1 MPIPDPIAFTIFGVD
16 IRWYGV
22 LIACAIGIAVALT
35 CLRAPKHNLT
45 ADQMLDVLI
54 FAIPGGILG
63 ARIYYVIFEWSYY
76 GQHLD
81 QILNFRGG
89 GLAIH
94 GGLIGSF
101 LVAYLVCRRK
111 KLDFL
116 DALDLTVPTI
126 ALAQAIG
133 RWGNYFNSE
142 AHGGPTDLPWAITVD
157 GVKVHPTFLYESIWC
172 FLLFFVLLAID
183 NRRTFVGQ
191 TICWYGILYSI
202 ERILVESLRTDSLM
216 IGPFKQAQVLSAC
229 IILLAIA
236 LMVYCR
242 RQRRIDTAAYLA
254 GGHPDFQT
262 KKDGTPV
269 RKAMKYPEVTHEP

>member
-1 MPIPDPIAFTIFGVD
+1 MKSLLLLAS
-16 IRWYGV
+16 
-22 LIACAIGIAVALT
+22 LCAIALP
-35 CLRAPKHNLT
+35 A
-45 ADQMLDVLI
+45 AS
-54 FAIPGGILG
+54 GS
-63 ARIYYVIFEWSYY
+63 YVIPKS
-76 GQHLD
+76 D
-81 QILNFRGG
+81 R
-89 GLAIH
+89 
-94 GGLIGSF
+94 
-101 LVAYLVCRRK
+101 
-111 KLDFL
+111 
-116 DALDLTVPTI
+116 
-126 ALAQAIG
+126 
-133 RWGNYFNSE
+133 
-142 AHGGPTDLPWAITVD
+142 AITVD